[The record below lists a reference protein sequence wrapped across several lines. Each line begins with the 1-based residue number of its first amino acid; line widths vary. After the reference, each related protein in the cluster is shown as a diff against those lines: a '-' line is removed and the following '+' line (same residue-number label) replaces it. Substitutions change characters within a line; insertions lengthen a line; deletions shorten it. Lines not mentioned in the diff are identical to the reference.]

1 MATAIDISLNLSAMA
16 PKLAFEARLDTGP
29 LIASCS
35 EQNTTRLASFIQLT
49 QQLLGRSNATSDV
62 TTANKLLDNA
72 FTLADG
78 LQSIAVFPTLAAQ
91 PLADTLPQMQG
102 LLTQARDA
110 VKNVTASDFND
121 SLTLSLLKCSSTVH
135 ADLLVQAQGFLGK
148 AVAQSQSRNCTNLPV
163 NATPNPIRSV
173 APTFTVTVKAA
184 TTVGAQSASATS
196 VVPVPTVAG
205 LYGQGPSE
213 KDNAA
218 GSAPNGNAAAAV
230 VMPDAKAGSASR
242 LNALSPMCLLILLFT
257 VLL

>member
-1 MATAIDISLNLSAMA
+1 MLISLPVVLSIVCSILTTVLATPLG
-16 PKLAFEARLDTGP
+16 PKLVFEARLDTGP

-35 EQNTTRLASFIQLT
+35 EQNTTKLASFIQLT

-110 VKNVTASDFND
+110 VKNVTA
-121 SLTLSLLKCSSTVH
+121 VH

-148 AVAQSQSRNCTNLPV
+148 AVAQSQSLNCTNLPV

-184 TTVGAQSASATS
+184 TTVGTQSASATS